1 MKIGSNLS
9 FFLFFLKK
17 KTRGGKKRRET
28 EGLTIKML
36 LTPMSKKPKLHA
48 INVDYNDEESL

>member
-9 FFLFFLKK
+9 FFLFFFFKEESK
-17 KTRGGKKRRET
+17 RGGGERRET

-48 INVDYNDEESL
+48 INVD

>member
-9 FFLFFLKK
+9 FFLFFFFKEESK
-17 KTRGGKKRRET
+17 RGGKKRRET

-48 INVDYNDEESL
+48 INVD

>member
-9 FFLFFLKK
+9 FFLFFFLKK
-17 KTRGGKKRRET
+17 KARGGGKKRRET

-48 INVDYNDEESL
+48 INVD